1 VIAQITGLFHFGK
14 PVAIPCGSELA
25 RDGGMSGTIIVD
37 WTTAIA
43 SKLAPTVVLYRTQIL
58 ILSEQPT

>member
-25 RDGGMSGTIIVD
+25 RDGGVSGTIIVD

-43 SKLAPTVVLYRTQIL
+43 NKLAPTMVLLRMQNL
-58 ILSEQPT
+58 LLSEQST